1 MIVINAENQIA
12 GRIASFAAK
21 KALLG
26 EKVDIINCE
35 KAVMT
40 GSRTY
45 LLAKYKRKRELGS
58 ALMGPIYLRK
68 PEMIIKRIVRGM
80 LPYKKEKGENA
91 YKSVMCYRGIPDG
104 IKQES
109 LVKVPG
115 ADISKVPS
123 LKYITVGEI
132 SKMLGAK
139 F

>member
-1 MIVINAENQIA
+1 MIAINAENQII

-26 EKVDIINCE
+26 EKVNIINCE

-40 GSRTY
+40 GNRTDI
-45 LLAKYKRKRELGS
+45 LAKYKRKRELGS

-68 PEMIIKRIVRGM
+68 PEMIMKRIIRGM

-91 YKSVMCYRGIPDG
+91 FKNIMCYRGTLDE
-104 IKQES
+104 IKPES

-123 LKYITVGEI
+123 LKYIKLGEI

>member
-1 MIVINAENQIA
+1 MIIINAENQIT
-12 GRIASFAAK
+12 GRIAAFAAK
-21 KALLG
+21 QALLG
-26 EKVDIINCE
+26 EKVEIINCE

-68 PEMIIKRIVRGM
+68 PEMIMKRIVRGM
-80 LPYKKEKGENA
+80 LPYKKEKGERA
-91 YKSVMCYRGIPDG
+91 LKDVMCYRGIPDNA
-104 IKQES
+104 KPES
-109 LVKVPG
+109 FVKVPG

-123 LKYITVGEI
+123 LKYLTVGEI